1 MLIEKAGFPRDML
14 KDKVILITGA
24 GGGIGYEAARAFA
37 YLGATVV
44 IAEIN
49 QEKGILAQ
57 NTINSELSDNRVV
70 FYAVNLADEKQIDG
84 LYSFIKS
91 GYGHLDVI
99 INNATIAPMGAV
111 DSVSSSDWDKSYAV
125 NLKAP
130 VLLTQKFLPDMKQR
144 NSGVIVFISSSG
156 AAPYMGAYEVFKTAQ
171 VELCNTLA
179 GELEDTNIIT
189 YAIGPGLVKTETAQ
203 KAIETVSASMG
214 ISLTEFYKMNEK
226 HILDAET
233 AGVGFALSVI
243 HAEKYRGQEIGSIQA
258 LMDAGVFENAIDT
271 SQLDVSTINAEDLV
285 ASIKNIVDTFDEQYN
300 GWLKRSLFERQWVL
314 RDFKKTVGM
323 SADSFQKRML
333 IILGLSEKASFT
345 ALAEHKSLFGKLKE
359 YYTRQ
364 HKLLQSYEKNP
375 EKRKENS
382 QIIRNWMSE
391 LQIVIDML
399 NGSETHD
406 I

>member
-323 SADSFQKRML
+323 SADSFQKRMS
-333 IILGLSEKASFT
+333 IILDLSEKASFT